1 MYNVDPNQL
10 VKMIKN
16 GANPQQLMLNILE
29 TQMKG
34 TPIGDNLIIMVKEG
48 RTADIEQFARNF
60 SKQNGKDFDKEFK
73 EFKKMLGI

>member
-29 TQMKG
+29 T
-34 TPIGDNLIIMVKEG
+34 
-48 RTADIEQFARNF
+48 
-60 SKQNGKDFDKEFK
+60 
-73 EFKKMLGI
+73 